1 MIRAILAFLS
11 VWALVFFGLSYIWH
25 TSKAEK
31 FDMIRGLFY
40 SFMTAFVAM
49 AFMTAI
55 VVMF

>member
-1 MIRAILAFLS
+1 MIRAILAFLA
-11 VWALVFFGLSYIWH
+11 VWGVVFFGLSYIWH

-40 SFMTAFVAM
+40 SFMTAFVTLAV
-49 AFMTAI
+49 MTAI